1 MYILLGILFELM
13 QQPKVTATQ
22 LSEKYE
28 ISKRSV
34 YRYVDALSLSGI
46 PVTTTAGRYGGISLV
61 QKSVFDKSFFTKE
74 ELDKLLSLLQIESNM
89 DTKVLVAK
97 LRSLKED

>member
-13 QQPKVTATQ
+13 QNDKITAST
-22 LSEKYE
+22 LSSKYE

-46 PVTTTAGRYGGISLV
+46 PVTTSLGKYGGISLIK
-61 QKSVFDKSFFTKE
+61 KSIFDKTFFTTN
-74 ELDKLLSLLQIESNM
+74 ELDKMLSLLQIQPNI
-89 DTKVLVAK
+89 DTKVLIAK
-97 LRSLKED
+97 LRSLKNE